1 MKTKK
6 SIAFKILLGIGI
18 GLLLFYFG
26 GLFYIYNI
34 NQYPPYY
41 SAGADTD
48 ALIHSVLVLPL
59 TATCLLISLILHL
72 KQKR

>member
-1 MKTKK
+1 MKMKK
-6 SIAFKILLGIGI
+6 NIASKILLGIGI

-48 ALIHSVLVLPL
+48 ALIQSVLVLPP
-59 TATCLLISLILHL
+59 TVICLLISLILHL
-72 KQKR
+72 KQKK